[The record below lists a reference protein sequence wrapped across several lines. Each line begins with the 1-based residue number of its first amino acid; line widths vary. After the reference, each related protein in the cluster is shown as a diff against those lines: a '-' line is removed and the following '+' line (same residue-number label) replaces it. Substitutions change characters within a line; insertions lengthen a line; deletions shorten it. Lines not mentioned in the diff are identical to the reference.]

1 MKIAVITLVGPAED
15 YERLRAAGHELVFGP
30 ARNQAGPRLT
40 LDELVEV
47 AGESDCLI
55 YNVLT
60 PAILAAL
67 PMLKLAITPYVG
79 YDKIDISAATT
90 AGVLVCN
97 TQTEAS
103 TAGMAEG
110 TLALMLNS
118 AKRLQLR
125 SGRLRDGNW
134 RDNGTERA
142 TLIHGSTIGIVG
154 FGAIGQSLAL
164 HIAGWGARVLAYTR
178 TPNPNLARELGVEM
192 IDLPTLLE
200 QSDIV
205 TLHVPLTLETRG
217 LIGEAE
223 LRSMKPNA
231 LLINTARGAV
241 VDDAALIRAIN
252 EDWIAGAALD
262 VFHEE
267 PLPAND
273 PLRALDPDRV
283 FMTPHAASNTDSA
296 RRSTQHAVVDSIL
309 AIAEG
314 VVPSNALNPGLGAPV
329 LDFAGT

>member
-1 MKIAVITLVGPAED
+1 MKIAAITLVGPADD
-15 YERLRAAGHELVFGP
+15 YEPLREAGHELIFGP
-30 ARNQAGPRLT
+30 ARSQAVTRLT
-40 LDELVEV
+40 PDELIEA
-47 AGESDCLI
+47 AGDADCLI
-55 YNVLT
+55 HNVIT

-67 PMLKLAITPYVG
+67 PKLKLAITPYVG
-79 YDKIDISAATT
+79 YDKIDIAAATA

-110 TLALMLNS
+110 TLALMLAT

-125 SGRLRDGNW
+125 SGRLRNGDW
-134 RDNGTERA
+134 RDDGTERA

-154 FGAIGQSLAL
+154 FGAIGQSLAR
-164 HIAGWGARVLAYTR
+164 HISGWGARVLAYTR
-178 TPNPNLARELGVEM
+178 TPNPTLASELGVEM
-192 IDLPTLLE
+192 VDLPTLLQ

-205 TLHVPLTLETRG
+205 TLHVPLTPETRG

-223 LRSMKPNA
+223 LRTMKPNA

-273 PLRALDPDRV
+273 PLRELNANRV
-283 FMTPHAASNTDSA
+283 LMTPHAVSNTDAA
-296 RRSTQHAVVDSIL
+296 RRGTQRAVVDSIL
-309 AIAEG
+309 TIVGGEM
-314 VVPSNALNPGLGAPV
+314 PRNALNPGLGAPK
-329 LDFAGT
+329 LS

>member
-1 MKIAVITLVGPAED
+1 VE
-15 YERLRAAGHELVFGP
+15 AAGE
-30 ARNQAGPRLT
+30 A
-40 LDELVEV
+40 
-47 AGESDCLI
+47 DCLI
-55 YNVLT
+55 YNVIT

-67 PMLKLAITPYVG
+67 PKLKLAITPYVG
-79 YDKIDISAATT
+79 YDKIDVSAAT
-90 AGVLVCN
+90 AARVLVCN

-110 TLALMLNS
+110 TLALMLAS

-125 SGRLRDGNW
+125 SRRLRNGDW
-134 RDNGTERA
+134 RDDGTERA

-154 FGAIGQSLAL
+154 FGAIGQSFAR
-164 HIAGWGARVLAYTR
+164 HIFGWDARVLAYTR
-178 TPNPNLARELGVEM
+178 RPNPSLASQLGVEM
-192 IDLPTLLE
+192 VDLPKLLQ

-205 TLHVPLTLETRG
+205 TLHVPLTPETRG

-223 LRSMKPNA
+223 LRAMKSNA

-273 PLRALDPDRV
+273 PLRELDADRV
-283 FMTPHAASNTDSA
+283 FMTPHAVSNTDTA
-296 RRSTQHAVVDSIL
+296 RSGTQRAVVDSIL
-309 AIAEG
+309 T
-314 VVPSNALNPGLGAPV
+314 VVGGGMPRNALNPELGAPK
-329 LDFAGT
+329 LA